1 MPTPRRDP
9 DLALAAGIVAWIGA
23 VLVADGIDAFDGHEL
38 ARQLLLGAATW
49 GVLGLL
55 LRREVP
61 LVRAQTLLVVGF
73 ATCVEYTFS
82 PLLEAYV
89 YRIGTVPLFV
99 PPGHGLVYLAALA
112 IGRSAPVRARLRLL
126 VVVTVVVGA
135 AWAAWGLVSV
145 RHDVLGAF
153 WFA

>member
-61 LVRAQTLLVVGF
+61 LVRAQTLLVVAF
-73 ATCVEYTFS
+73 ATAVEYTFS

-89 YRIGTVPLFV
+89 YRIGTVPAFV
-99 PPGHGLVYLAALA
+99 PPGHGLVYLAALVLSRSRTLRRHAGPA
-112 IGRSAPVRARLRLL
+112 IAATVAVGTGWATYGVLLADRRDAR
-126 VVVTVVVGA
+126 G
-135 AWAAWGLVSV
+135 
-145 RHDVLGAF
+145 
-153 WFA
+153 